1 MKSHLYKLTSR
12 FRQAGITLLETT
24 VALALMAASTIAYL
38 SAQTMTARVDQGKVV
53 GAQYARFNT
62 ALGQYMALHHG
73 ALKSLPPACS
83 QHGLASVTSL
93 TKPNG
98 LACSVKVNETTT
110 VFNGL
115 QPTPAELASLGLLP
129 AGYTGELS
137 LRFLTTI
144 SEPRQDG
151 TAVTGNYTPPRLLAV
166 VSQACVA
173 VPSTL
178 TGRYVL
184 VRRKDAGTN
193 LSMDEV
199 EVIVNGSNIASSA
212 AIKSSAPYFDNR
224 QNSLAYYSSKNLV
237 DRLVTTIST
246 NGPYV
251 TTGLFR
257 SVVTSPSRAWVQLD
271 LGWQREIS
279 SIGLRSAQGPTT
291 TSTLWPTEGANP
303 VVEVSNKP
311 VNESTGLFDPST
323 VDYPVRKVELSGLVP
338 GTTNYVSNENF
349 TAAPTANS
357 LIPTDQGCLQGS
369 QMVLSS
375 LIFNTQ
381 PFALPNWQ
389 GSGALLATVAQS
401 AGVEALMSDPV
412 AGGELKTTG
421 MTLPNPLRYYNPD
434 AVPPDSTGAGV
445 GGIIAVRNGYDS
457 LNTSG
462 LTTPDGKNMPT
473 AAWNFNN
480 NDLTGV
486 NNFESATATVRGNL
500 AAQGAISAST
510 VSANQASFSDLK
522 LSTAIAGGICSSS
535 AQSVALSNAS
545 QLMTCVNNVWTS
557 VLTKT
562 VNGSVYHKVQLI
574 KEASGAHTPN
584 HFYCVD
590 GVCVNSAQSPIPSA
604 LLARTGDTYPTDL
617 KITEW
622 VPVVGSV
629 RVEPSSG
636 TVSTYHNVKEDSREK
651 WSVDINASN
660 ARIEV
665 IMRFY
670 KINP

>member
-1 MKSHLYKLTSR
+1 MKSHLHKLASR
-12 FRQAGITLLETT
+12 SRQAGITLLETT
-24 VALALMAASTIAYL
+24 VALTLMAATTIAYL
-38 SAQTMTARVDQGKVV
+38 SAQTMTARIDHGKVI

-62 ALGQYMALHHG
+62 ALGQYMALHHA
-73 ALKSLPPACS
+73 ALKSLPPGCS

-93 TKPNG
+93 TKPYPLTCNITVNG
-98 LACSVKVNETTT
+98 TPLT
-110 VFNGL
+110 NGL
-115 QPTPAELASLGLLP
+115 QPTPAELVSLGLLP
-129 AGYTGELS
+129 TGSTDALG
-137 LRFLTTI
+137 LGVLTTI
-144 SEPRQDG
+144 SEPRNG
-151 TAVTGNYTPPRLLAV
+151 AAATGNYTAPRLLAV

-173 VPSTL
+173 VPIAL

-184 VRRKDAGTN
+184 VRRKEAGTH

-199 EVIVNGSNIASSA
+199 EVIINGSNIASSA
-212 AIKSSAPYFDNR
+212 AIKSSPSFSDTR
-224 QNSLAYYSSKNLV
+224 QNSAEYYSSKNLV
-237 DRLVTTIST
+237 DRLVTRIST

-257 SVVTSPSRAWVQLD
+257 SVVASPSRAWVQLD

-291 TSTLWPTEGANP
+291 PSTPWHTEGANP
-303 VVEVSNKP
+303 VVEVSNRP
-311 VNESTGLFDPST
+311 VNESTGLFDAST
-323 VDYPVRKVELSGLVP
+323 DAYPVRKAELSGLVP
-338 GTTNYVSNENF
+338 GTTSYVSNENF
-349 TAAPTANS
+349 TAATTVND
-357 LIPTDQGCLQGS
+357 LTPTDQGCPTGS
-369 QMVLSS
+369 LMVLSS

-381 PFALPNWQ
+381 PYALPNWQ

-401 AGVEALMSDPV
+401 AGVEALMSDPL

-421 MTLPNPLRYYNPD
+421 MTLKNPLRYYNPD

-500 AAQGAISAST
+500 ASQGAI
-510 VSANQASFSDLK
+510 SANQASFSELK
-522 LSTAIAGGICSSS
+522 LPTATPGDICRILE
-535 AQSVALSNAS
+535 QSVALSIDS
-545 QLMTCVNNVWTS
+545 QLMTCVDSVWTS
-557 VLTKT
+557 VLTKA
-562 VNGSVYHKVQLI
+562 VNGNGYHKVQLI

-584 HFYCVD
+584 HFYCID
-590 GVCVNSAQSPIPSA
+590 AVCENSATSPIPSA
-604 LLARTGDTYPTDL
+604 LLARAGDTYPTNL

-622 VPVVGSV
+622 IPVVGSV
-629 RVEPSSG
+629 RVTPNSG
-636 TVSTYHNVKEDSREK
+636 TAIVNSYHNVKEDFALGT
-651 WSVDINASN
+651 WAVDVNATN